1 MPSYAVAAE
10 VALIS
15 AFVMRVEEDLCPLP
29 PVPALPA
36 APVVAHA
43 PAVSR
48 NAIVMEVRRWLR
60 RMRISLEGMGGSRVC
75 RAGEAR
81 TATIMLVPCRCN
93 GEGLFGREGGDAPRA
108 RPVVLDRA
116 CNGPQTWV
124 QARSL
129 PVPNILVA
137 KRKDAY
143 EIGHATS
150 APDFRGRRRLAIPF
164 ITTALSH

>member
-1 MPSYAVAAE
+1 MTSYAVAAE

-15 AFVMRVEEDLCPLP
+15 AFVMRVEDDVCPPLP
-29 PVPALPA
+29 VPVLP

-48 NAIVMEVRRWLR
+48 NAIVMEVRRWRR
-60 RMRISLEGMGGSRVC
+60 RMRNSLKGMGGSRIC

-93 GEGLFGREGGDAPRA
+93 GEGPFGREGWDVPRA

-124 QARSL
+124 
-129 PVPNILVA
+129 
-137 KRKDAY
+137 
-143 EIGHATS
+143 
-150 APDFRGRRRLAIPF
+150 
-164 ITTALSH
+164 